1 VLKIREWVGA
11 FGRGQGD
18 QASGPAAAAPRSPA
32 SVPTPLPS
40 PQAAKGP
47 ANQARPAEITL
58 EDRLAVLTALW
69 GEGFIG
75 PGGEEEAMR
84 LAKPLG
90 LTSSN
95 SLLHLGAGLG
105 GGTRAIA
112 RASGAYV
119 SGYELDAALAQTA
132 SAAAQKAGMA
142 KRAAVDPLDPKLP
155 GIRAG
160 YFHHALAQE
169 AFWPLADKQ
178 PVLASMVQGVKPGGQ
193 LMLTD
198 LVRTENDPTDAA
210 WTAWAVLERAAPHL
224 GTERQMGRAMLAQG
238 LDIRI
243 VEDVTQRHVTQ
254 ALAAWMNRVTI
265 LRRAKPTPRQ
275 AALLVREAELWLR
288 RCRLM
293 QEGRM
298 RMLRWHAIRVK

>member
-1 VLKIREWVGA
+1 VLLKLREWVGA
-11 FGRGQGD
+11 FGTKQGASSGVGPLRGADRAG
-18 QASGPAAAAPRSPA
+18 AAPAPAAAAAPGA
-32 SVPTPLPS
+32 
-40 PQAAKGP
+40 
-47 ANQARPAEITL
+47 ARPAGISL

-69 GEGFIG
+69 GEGFVG
-75 PGGEEEAMR
+75 PGGEEEALR

-90 LTSSN
+90 LSASH

-112 RASGAYV
+112 KTSGAYV
-119 SGYELDAALAQTA
+119 TGYELDAALAQAAT
-132 SAAAQKAGMA
+132 AAATKAGMA
-142 KRAAVDPLDPKLP
+142 KRAAVQPLDAKLP
-155 GIRAG
+155 AFRSG

-169 AFWPLADKQ
+169 SLWPLEDKQ
-178 PVLASMVQGVKPGGQ
+178 PVLGSLVQAVKLGGQ

-198 LVRTENDPTDAA
+198 LVRTDGDADDAA
-210 WTAWAVLERAAPHL
+210 WTAWSVLERSPPHL
-224 GTERQMGRAMLAQG
+224 GTEKSIGKAMLSMG

-243 VEDVTQRHVTQ
+243 VEDVTQRHVNQ
-254 ALAAWMNRVTI
+254 ALVAWMNRVTL
-265 LRRAKPTPRQ
+265 LRRARPSPRQ
-275 AALLVREAELWLR
+275 AALLVKEAELWLR